1 MGEPPDA
8 PATVRTDVL
17 TVAYV
22 PAQTAAQTTIGQSMT
37 AGGVTATRPPS
48 AALTLKGC
56 SSPQEPRPP
65 NGDIGCTKA
74 DGLTSP
80 LARQAA
86 STSPR
91 QAARGS
97 E

>member
-1 MGEPPDA
+1 M
-8 PATVRTDVL
+8 V
-17 TVAYV
+17 
-22 PAQTAAQTTIGQSMT
+22 
-37 AGGVTATRPPS
+37 AGGVTATVPLA

-56 SSPQEPRPP
+56 SSPHDPRPP
-65 NGDIGCTKA
+65 IGDIGCTKA
-74 DGLTSP
+74 DGLTVP